1 MVPLAGDGAAQLVT
15 SGPLL
20 VALLVAAAAGAL
32 SFFSPCCLP
41 LVPGY
46 LSYAAGLSGA
56 DAQPHARAGN
66 RGAHGSPDVSTGRA
80 DLMVRTLPDVPV
92 VPVVPGERV
101 ALVARP
107 VLAVARAPRGRVLLG
122 TGLFVVGFA
131 AVFTSYGLLFGAV
144 GVWLITYRRVLVTV
158 LGAVTIVLGL
168 MFTGVLSGVPLAGR
182 TLRLGYEPRVG
193 LAGAPLLGVVF
204 GLGWT
209 PCIGPTLAAVLT
221 LATSTSSAGRGA
233 LLSFAYSLGL
243 GVPFLLA
250 AASLQRGLV
259 AFGWA
264 RRHTQALMR
273 LGGVGLV
280 LLGLLQVSGL
290 WSALMASVQVLVAGW
305 VSPL

>member
-1 MVPLAGDGAAQLVT
+1 MVPLAGDGAAQLVA

-46 LSYAAGLSGA
+46 LSYVAGVSGAAASQDLSSGSSIGSTAAAPAAGGPVGVS
-56 DAQPHARAGN
+56 AG
-66 RGAHGSPDVSTGRA
+66 G
-80 DLMVRTLPDVPV
+80 
-92 VPVVPGERV
+92 V
-101 ALVARP
+101 ALAAP
-107 VLAVARAPRGRVLLG
+107 VLAATRASRGRVVVG
-122 TGLFVVGFA
+122 TALFVVGFA

-144 GVWLITYRRVLVTV
+144 GAWLITYQRVLVTV

-168 MFTGVLSGVPLAGR
+168 MFTGVLSRVPLVGR
-182 TLRLGYEPRVG
+182 TARLGYQPRVG
-193 LAGAPLLGVVF
+193 LAGAPVLGVVF

-221 LATSTSSAGRGA
+221 LATTTSSAGRGA
-233 LLSFAYSLGL
+233 LLSFAYSVGL

-250 AASLQRGLV
+250 AVSLQRGLR

-264 RRHTQALMR
+264 RRHARALMR
-273 LGGVGLV
+273 VGGAGLV
-280 LLGLLQVSGL
+280 LLGLLQVTGL
-290 WSALMASVQVLVAGW
+290 WLRLMASVQVLVAGW

>member
-56 DAQPHARAGN
+56 DAQPHARA
-66 RGAHGSPDVSTGRA
+66 ADAGSSDVSTGRA
-80 DLMVRTLPDVPV
+80 DRTGRTLPDVPV
-92 VPVVPGERV
+92 VTGERV
-101 ALVARP
+101 ALAARP
-107 VLAVARAPRGRVLLG
+107 VLAVARAPRRRVLLG

-144 GVWLITYRRVLVTV
+144 GVWLITYQRVLVTV
-158 LGAVTIVLGL
+158 LGAVTIVMGL
-168 MFTGVLSGVPLAGR
+168 MFAGVLSGVPLAGG

-273 LGGVGLV
+273 LGGTGLV

>member
-1 MVPLAGDGAAQLVT
+1 MVPLTGDSAAQLVA

-20 VALLVAAAAGAL
+20 VALLVAAAAGTV

-46 LSYAAGLSGA
+46 LSYVAGASGA
-56 DAQPHARAGN
+56 DAQQAAAFPRASGAASDPSARASLGTAA
-66 RGAHGSPDVSTGRA
+66 GTSVGG
-80 DLMVRTLPDVPV
+80 
-92 VPVVPGERV
+92 V
-101 ALVARP
+101 AVAAP
-107 VLAVARAPRGRVLLG
+107 VLAASRVPRRRAVTG
-122 TGLFVVGFA
+122 TVLFVAGFA

-144 GVWLITYRRVLVTV
+144 GAWLITYQRVLAIV
-158 LGAVTIVLGL
+158 LGTFTILLGL
-168 MFTGVLSGVPLAGR
+168 MFSGVLPAIPVAGR
-182 TLRLGYEPRVG
+182 TVRLGYRPRVG

-233 LLSFAYSLGL
+233 LLSFAYSVGL

-250 AASLQRGLV
+250 AASLSRGLV
-259 AFGWA
+259 RFGWA
-264 RRHTQALMR
+264 RRHALLLMR
-273 LGGVGLV
+273 CGGAGLV
-280 LLGLLQVSGL
+280 LLGVLQVTGL

-305 VSPL
+305 VTPL

>member
-56 DAQPHARAGN
+56 DAQPHERAADSGVD
-66 RGAHGSPDVSTGRA
+66 GSSDVSTGRA
-80 DLMVRTLPDVPV
+80 DGTVRTVPDVPAV
-92 VPVVPGERV
+92 AGGRV
-101 ALVARP
+101 ALAARP
-107 VLAVARAPRGRVLLG
+107 VLAVARVPRRRVLLG

-144 GVWLITYRRVLVTV
+144 GAWLITYQRVLVTV

-168 MFTGVLSGVPLAGR
+168 MFTGVLSRVPLAGR

-273 LGGVGLV
+273 LGGTGLV

>member
-56 DAQPHARAGN
+56 DAQPGVRAADAGVD
-66 RGAHGSPDVSTGRA
+66 GSSDVSTGRA
-80 DLMVRTLPDVPV
+80 DRTVRRVSDVPV
-92 VPVVPGERV
+92 VTGGRV
-101 ALVARP
+101 ALAGPP
-107 VLAVARAPRGRVLLG
+107 VLAVARAPRRRVLLG

-131 AVFTSYGLLFGAV
+131 AVFTSYGLLFGAL
-144 GVWLITYRRVLVTV
+144 GAWLITYQRVLVTV

-168 MFTGVLSGVPLAGR
+168 MFTGVLSRVPLAGR

-264 RRHTQALMR
+264 RRHTRALMR

>member
-56 DAQPHARAGN
+56 DAQPDARAADAGVD
-66 RGAHGSPDVSTGRA
+66 GSSDVSTGRA
-80 DLMVRTLPDVPV
+80 DRTVRRVPDVPV
-92 VPVVPGERV
+92 VTGGRV
-101 ALVARP
+101 ALAGPP
-107 VLAVARAPRGRVLLG
+107 VLAVARAPRRRVLLG

-144 GVWLITYRRVLVTV
+144 GAWLITYQRVLVTV

-168 MFTGVLSGVPLAGR
+168 MFTGVLSRVPLAGR

-273 LGGVGLV
+273 LGGTGLV